1 MDVGKVGKG
10 LEADEDGGGLSWVVV
25 VGELEVAADDVMV
38 VVAGV
43 GRVGVEWCDLG
54 GTVW

>member
-1 MDVGKVGKG
+1 MGKEGKG
-10 LEADEDGGGLSWVVV
+10 LEADEDEGWLGWVVL
-25 VGELEVAADDVMV
+25 VGELGVVDDDVMV

-43 GRVGVEWCDLG
+43 CRVGVEWCDLG

>member
-1 MDVGKVGKG
+1 MGKVGKG